1 MSGDE
6 SPMKNTLETCNCN
19 VIHEDVV
26 KDVLSKMPE
35 STTFQKSSDFFKVL
49 GDETRTKIIWVL
61 DQHEMCVCDIASVL
75 GMTKS
80 AISHQLATLKA
91 ARLVKNRRSG
101 KIVYYSLA
109 DEHVR
114 LMLESSIEHTNH
126 ED

>member
-1 MSGDE
+1 
-6 SPMKNTLETCNCN
+6 MKNTIETCNCN
-19 VIHEDVV
+19 VIHEDIV

-35 STTFQKSSDFFKVL
+35 GSTFQKSSDFFKVL

-61 DQHEMCVCDIASVL
+61 DQHEMCVCDIATVL

-109 DEHVR
+109 DDHVR
-114 LMLESSIEHTNH
+114 LMLESSIEHTH